1 MNVNNCAM
9 RTTIILVLLVFM
21 VTPVAA
27 SAYYTSSAHQIIT
40 KGDTFTVSST
50 SAKNG
55 PVAIWIIG
63 RNYFDTLPVTT
74 DRNGNFSI
82 SLKPTTT
89 EKFSSGQYAI
99 VIQDPGPDGRMEI
112 EPGTDSSGNLTI
124 MNRGKIIEKI
134 GSRQNLKGNVQ
145 PVVAV
150 LMDAANLQG
159 VDDSFLPEYFFVEEP
174 SVQFD
179 QLISGP
185 KSQISNQIN
194 GERLVISGTTNMGP
208 ENYLRTHIYN
218 LDTNGLIISNT
229 IPIIA
234 GSQVNHWAYELNAPG
249 LPLGNYNLT
258 VGWTK
263 SNTTSTGVAYFSV
276 VNPRTSMPLPTP
288 ENPGSDK
295 VVPHDDFP
303 TFLFLTIS
311 MVLIFILIIFAV
323 GKK

>member
-1 MNVNNCAM
+1 MSVNNRAM
-9 RTTIILVLLVFM
+9 RAVIIIFLLACMAVP
-21 VTPVAA
+21 VTA
-27 SAYYTSSAHQIIT
+27 SVYYTSSAHQIIT

-55 PVAIWIIG
+55 PVVIWIMG
-63 RNYFDTLPVTT
+63 RDYFDTLSVTP
-74 DRNGNFSI
+74 DRNGNFSVT
-82 SLKPTTT
+82 LKPTAT

-99 VIQDPGPDGRMEI
+99 VIQDPGPNGRIEI

-134 GSRQNLKGNVQ
+134 GARKDLKGNVQ

-150 LMDAANLQG
+150 LLDTVNLQG

-179 QLISGP
+179 QMNSIS
-185 KSQISNQIN
+185 KSQLSNQIT
-194 GERLVISGTTNMGP
+194 GERLIISGTTNMGP
-208 ENYLRTHIYN
+208 ENSLRTHIYN
-218 LDTNGLIISNT
+218 RDTNGLVISNT
-229 IPIIA
+229 IPIA
-234 GSQVNHWAYELNAPG
+234 GGFQINRWSYQIDAPG
-249 LPLGNYNLT
+249 LPQGNYYLT

-263 SNTTSTGVAYFSV
+263 SNTTSTGMANFDV
-276 VNPRTSMPLPTP
+276 VNPGTP
-288 ENPGSDK
+288 IPPPPESRGIEK
-295 VVPHDDFP
+295 VVPREDFP

-311 MVLIFILIIFAV
+311 GVLIIILIIFAV

>member
-1 MNVNNCAM
+1 MSLKTSAM
-9 RTTIILVLLVFM
+9 RATIIIVLLAFM
-21 VTPVAA
+21 VTPVVA
-27 SAYYTSSAHQIIT
+27 SVYYTSSAHQIIT

-50 SAKNG
+50 GAKNG

-63 RNYFDTLPVTT
+63 RNYFDTLSVTP
-74 DRNGNFSI
+74 DRHGNFSI
-82 SLKPTTT
+82 PLKPTET

-99 VIQDPGPDGRMEI
+99 VIQDPGPNGRMEI
-112 EPGTDSSGNLTI
+112 EPGTDSSGNLAI

-134 GSRQNLKGNVQ
+134 GARQDLKGNVQ

-179 QLISGP
+179 QLISVTR
-185 KSQISNQIN
+185 SQLSNQIT
-194 GERLVISGTTNMGP
+194 GERLIISGTTNMGP
-208 ENYLRTHIYN
+208 ENYLRAHIYN
-218 LDTNGLIISNT
+218 RDTNALIISNT
-229 IPIIA
+229 IPIVA
-234 GSQVNHWAYELNAPG
+234 GSQINRWFYQIEAPG
-249 LPLGNYNLT
+249 LPQGEYYLT

-263 SNTTSTGVAYFSV
+263 SNTTSTGLANFAV
-276 VNPRTSMPLPTP
+276 VNPGTPMPSPQ
-288 ENPGSDK
+288 ENRGIEK
-295 VVPHDDFP
+295 VVPFDNFP

-311 MVLIFILIIFAV
+311 GVLIIILIIFAV